1 MRQTCQVLIYINL
14 TLALE
19 GNACAC
25 AQRACASPVLRRL
38 VYCFAEGVEFVES
51 ANGVILSPGV
61 EGVLHPKYFARVVD
75 AKTGQSL
82 L

>member
-1 MRQTCQVLIYINL
+1 MR
-14 TLALE
+14 A
-19 GNACAC
+19 
-25 AQRACASPVLRRL
+25 P
-38 VYCFAEGVEFVES
+38 CFAEGVEFVES

-82 L
+82 LYTRDMFLSSRAIRYHHLGLQLAFFCGRGEVAARR